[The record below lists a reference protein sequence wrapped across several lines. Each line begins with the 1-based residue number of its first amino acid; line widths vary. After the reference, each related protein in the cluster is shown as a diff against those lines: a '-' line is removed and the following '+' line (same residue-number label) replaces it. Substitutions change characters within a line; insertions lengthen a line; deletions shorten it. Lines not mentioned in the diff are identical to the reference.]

1 MEAAGVGNGGL
12 VGNESRPGSQI
23 CVLQPLASIFQ
34 LPDLSLYRFFFPP
47 LAWKEKANGGL
58 VAGGWWLVG
67 GGGLAPWILSC
78 FLVKRTFSFHILC
91 SAPLALEQ

>member
-12 VGNESRPGSQI
+12 VGNESRPRSQI

-58 VAGGWWLVG
+58 VAGGWWVVG
-67 GGGLAPWILSC
+67 VLHLGYFPV
-78 FLVKRTFSFHILC
+78 FVKRTFSFHILC